1 MLSAF
6 KQYGL
11 LLYNMTKKTT
21 GADEDLHL
29 SIAIKQGDKKAFGR
43 LYDKYAPVLMGLISR
58 VLPDDSDREEMLQ
71 TAFLHIWD
79 QIGSFD
85 ALGSSFLTWL
95 INITRHLAINKAK
108 SLTAQYQPNQNP
120 VYLHSNKNNENQLF
134 SVSVQKVIFDL
145 VYYKGLTCTEAAAA
159 LTMPV
164 EEIKKNIRLAI
175 KSINGEIVV

>member
-1 MLSAF
+1 MLAAF
-6 KQYGL
+6 KQSGL

-29 SIAIKQGDKKAFGR
+29 SIAIKQGDKEAFGR

-58 VLPDDSDREEMLQ
+58 VLPADSDKEEMLQ
-71 TAFLHIWD
+71 IAFLHIWD

-85 ALGSSFLTWL
+85 ASGSSFLTWL
-95 INITRHLAINKAK
+95 INTTRHLAIDKAK
-108 SLTAQYQPNQNP
+108 SLPAQNQPNHNS
-120 VYLHSNKNNENQLF
+120 VYTHANKNNDEQHF
-134 SVSVQKVIFDL
+134 SGSVQMVIFDL
-145 VYYKGLTCTEAAAA
+145 VYYKGLSCTEAAEA

-175 KSINGEIVV
+175 KSINGETVV